1 MDTKLK
7 CVFEMPDNA
16 PQVSEIPHL
25 MLADDT
31 ATHIAHEA
39 WAVLL
44 LLALIPRENHFLQ
57 QISKT
62 FVNCKSVKRIEVV
75 SLVLMK

>member
-25 MLADDT
+25 IPANDT
-31 ATHIAHEA
+31 ATRTAHEA

-44 LLALIPRENHFLQ
+44 LLALIPINSQGKPFPTTDKQNICELQ
-57 QISKT
+57 
-62 FVNCKSVKRIEVV
+62 KRKED
-75 SLVLMK
+75 